1 MTEIFSNTSIKL
13 KPVTKWVGGKRKLL
27 PELHQLKPD
36 TYNNYYEP
44 FFGGGAFLFD
54 LMPKNAVINDQNS
67 ELINVYRIIK
77 ESPKELIELLTQHK
91 ENNSKEYYLDLR
103 AADRDGRIDA
113 MNDVEKAA
121 RIMYMLK
128 VDFNGLYRV
137 NSKGQFNVPYGR
149 YKNPSI
155 VDAENIMNVSS
166 YFNSNNITIL
176 EGDFATAVE
185 SAQNNDLVYFDPP
198 YIPLNVTSNFT
209 AYTADG
215 FDDKDQIRLRDIF
228 FDLANKGVNVMLSNS
243 DTELTRELY
252 KDAVIHEVM
261 VGRAINSDATKRG
274 KISELIITSY

>member
-27 PELHQLKPD
+27 PELHQLKPN

-54 LMPKNAVINDQNS
+54 LMPENAVINDQNS

>member
-1 MTEIFSNTSIKL
+1 MTEITSNTSASL

-27 PELHQLKPD
+27 PELNQLRPE
-36 TYNNYYEP
+36 TYGKYYEP
-44 FFGGGAFLFD
+44 FFGGGAFLFN
-54 LMPKNAVINDQNS
+54 LMPEVAIINDQNS
-67 ELINVYRIIK
+67 ELINLYKVIK
-77 ESPKELIELLTQHK
+77 ETPEELIELLSQHK
-91 ENNSKEYYLDLR
+91 ENNSKEYYLGLR
-103 AADRDGRIDA
+103 AADRDGRIDE

-149 YKNPSI
+149 YKNPNI
-155 VDAENIMNVSS
+155 VDSENIMNVNE
-166 YFNSNNITIL
+166 YFNNNDITIL

-185 SAQNNDLVYFDPP
+185 SAQSNDFVYFDPP
-198 YIPLNVTSNFT
+198 YIPLNITSSFT
-209 AYTADG
+209 SYTADG
-215 FDDKDQIRLRDIF
+215 FDDKDQIRLRDVF

-252 KDAVIHEVM
+252 KDAIIHEVM